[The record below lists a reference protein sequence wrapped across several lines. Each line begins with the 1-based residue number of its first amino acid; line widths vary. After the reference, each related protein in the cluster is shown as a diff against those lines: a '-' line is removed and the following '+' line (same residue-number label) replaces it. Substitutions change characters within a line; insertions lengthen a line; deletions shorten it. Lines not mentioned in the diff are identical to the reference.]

1 MNKYRPNPNGV
12 AIMVIIFFGLSFI
25 NPQFL
30 LIMLLDT

>member
-1 MNKYRPNPNGV
+1 MNKYKPKPNGV
-12 AIMVIIFFGLSFI
+12 AIMVIIFLGLSFM